1 MISIHNIK
9 AIAFDLDGTIYYGNQ
24 AIDGAA
30 ETIEYL
36 KNKGIKVFYFTN
48 NSTKTREQIYSKL
61 KGMGLDLSLDT
72 VYTSAY
78 ATAFYCKESQLDS
91 VYCIGSDGLISE
103 LNGHGI
109 STNNEKVK
117 AVIVGLDFNINYDKI
132 ATALLHLQ
140 NGCKLINCNQ
150 DKNYPVEGGR
160 LMPGCGAMTAAIS
173 GAYDKD
179 IDFIVGKP
187 NTYMIELLANK
198 HGYGNKDILVVGDS
212 LDSDIEMAN
221 RFGCKSILVTKDNS
235 IKQFRNCF

>member
-1 MISIHNIK
+1 VHNIK

-24 AIDGAA
+24 VIDGAA
-30 ETIEYL
+30 GTIEYL
-36 KNKGIKVFYFTN
+36 KSKGIKVFYFTN

-78 ATAFYCKESQLDS
+78 ATAVYCKESQLDS
-91 VYCIGSDGLISE
+91 VYCIGSNGLISE

-117 AVIVGLDFNINYDKI
+117 AVVVGLDLNINYDKI
-132 ATALLHLQ
+132 ATALLHIQ
-140 NGCKLINCNQ
+140 NGCKLIVCNQ

-160 LMPGCGAMTAAIS
+160 LLPGCGSMVAAVLGS
-173 GAYDKD
+173 CNRTM
-179 IDFIVGKP
+179 DFEVGKP
-187 NTYMIELLANK
+187 NTYMIELLTNN
-198 HGYGNKDILVVGDS
+198 YGFTNKDILVVGDS

-221 RFGCKSILVTKDNS
+221 RYGCKSILVTKDNS
-235 IKQFRNCF
+235 IKQLRNCY